1 METIFAYCPSCSRI
15 LPKGL
20 LSCPDCGVTP
30 QDVVNIRDDGEWKQP
45 PPGSVSEDQCLTG

>member
-1 METIFAYCPSCSRI
+1 VETIFAYCPSCSRI